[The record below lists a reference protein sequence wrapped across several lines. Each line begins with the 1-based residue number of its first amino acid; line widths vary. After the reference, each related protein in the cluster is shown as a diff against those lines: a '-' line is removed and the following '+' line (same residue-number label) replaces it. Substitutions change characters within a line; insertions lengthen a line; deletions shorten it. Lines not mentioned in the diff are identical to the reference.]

1 MAKSFNTNAVYISYA
16 RNPRPEEKHPEWA
29 GIADI
34 IEPLAQAV
42 RDAGI
47 TCYTDTADIQNG
59 DSISEFEQ
67 AIGRAKCVILV
78 FSARYFTR
86 PHCMYEFKQ
95 ILNGVS
101 SGKIKKLILIKAGV
115 CNFDD
120 LNFVADLHG
129 EWGRL
134 AWKYEMQPKKAIME
148 YAKKFNYYKDDIKN
162 LPDFFSS
169 NNYDRAE
176 TLDMSR
182 LIRQIK
188 PVFDAPQPRT
198 SSFVKDNN
206 VKPQEPTPPTSTSRF
221 NDKYVLYAALAVMFG
236 IIIWLINRTPEQKND
251 TQNQPP
257 VEEKEDTHQFDTP
270 SSSSAQTLPITVDG
284 RTYGNMIRV
293 QGGTFSM
300 GAQKDNQNEKNYD
313 SEADSDE
320 KPVHTVSVGDFYI
333 GETEVTCGL
342 WKAVMGSDPSYFK
355 NGDNYPVEK
364 VSWNDCQEFIK
375 KLNQKTGKTFR
386 LPTEAEWEYAAR
398 GGNKSRGYKYS
409 GSNNLSEVAWYG
421 YYDDSDK
428 NRTITE
434 ITTKPV
440 KTKIPNEL
448 GLYDMSGNVW
458 EWCNDWKGSYS
469 SSSQSNP
476 TGASSGSYRVLRG
489 GSWTTTPGSA
499 APPTVATT
507 ARTSVTAAAVCGLP

>member
-1 MAKSFNTNAVYISYA
+1 MRKDMAKSFNTNAVYISYA

-101 SGKIKKLILIKAGV
+101 SGKIKKLILIKAGA

-176 TLDMSR
+176 NLDMSR

-188 PVFDAPQPRT
+188 PLFDTPQPHT
-198 SSFVKDNN
+198 SSFVKDSN
-206 VKPQEPTPPTSTSRF
+206 VKQQESTTPTSTSKF

-236 IIIWLINRTPEQKND
+236 IIIWLINRTPEQKSEPPSEPDNTTSTLVSDISTDKND
-251 TQNQPP
+251 TTKQQPS
-257 VEEKEDTHQFDTP
+257 VEGKKNTHAYVDLGLPSGTLWATTNVGANNPWEYGDYFAWGETSTKSNYDWSTLKYCMDNSGDKFSKYNTTQSKYGNVDNKTTLERSDDAATANWGSDWCMPTQAQFRELIDKCKWTWTTKNGKKGYEVKGP
-270 SSSSAQTLPITVDG
+270 NDNTIFLPAAGCRYGSSLLYVGSDGRYWSSSL
-284 RTYGNMIRV
+284 YGSDRAWRLY
-293 QGGTFSM
+293 F
-300 GAQKDNQNEKNYD
+300 
-313 SEADSDE
+313 DSDDRYSY
-320 KPVHTVSVGDFYI
+320 HYNRDRGFSVR
-333 GETEVTCGL
+333 
-342 WKAVMGSDPSYFK
+342 AV
-355 NGDNYPVEK
+355 
-364 VSWNDCQEFIK
+364 
-375 KLNQKTGKTFR
+375 
-386 LPTEAEWEYAAR
+386 
-398 GGNKSRGYKYS
+398 
-409 GSNNLSEVAWYG
+409 
-421 YYDDSDK
+421 
-428 NRTITE
+428 
-434 ITTKPV
+434 
-440 KTKIPNEL
+440 
-448 GLYDMSGNVW
+448 
-458 EWCNDWKGSYS
+458 WC
-469 SSSQSNP
+469 
-476 TGASSGSYRVLRG
+476 R
-489 GSWTTTPGSA
+489 
-499 APPTVATT
+499 
-507 ARTSVTAAAVCGLP
+507 